1 MLKTVCK
8 IVFISILLSSAT
20 FCKELSTDQQK
31 IDSAIEIIKKYGYEK
46 NIAILQGAN
55 YTHKPV
61 TIMFKDL
68 SEVNFSYAKFCGI
81 TATDNN
87 GDLYILINQDLRNSD
102 PKALA
107 CLVLHESTHSQNNIS
122 DSLEEETI
130 AHQRETILYIRLLED
145 DESLQYKTNDRLI
158 TKLNRLKKLYD
169 EAVMSYLS
177 NNENYVKYLHLKK

>member
-87 GDLYILINQDLRNSD
+87 GDLYILINSDLKNST
-102 PKALA
+102 PEALA
-107 CLVLHESTHSQNNIS
+107 CLILHESNHCLQDKK
-122 DSLEEETI
+122 DSLDKKPTPTI
-130 AHQRETILYIRLLED
+130 
-145 DESLQYKTNDRLI
+145 
-158 TKLNRLKKLYD
+158 
-169 EAVMSYLS
+169 
-177 NNENYVKYLHLKK
+177 